1 MKMKK
6 RFIILLILSLFL
18 VSCTSPSKK
27 PTQTQ
32 NRTSSI
38 FDIAEVENIK
48 ITTSDCNVR
57 AGKGTNFPVVGKL
70 KKGDIVDV
78 VGKFGNWYVVKLPN
92 NRVGCVASDNAKPVV
107 VENEEKQIKEVYR
120 LTDEEQRMV
129 TLINNERTKRNLKPL
144 KVDKE
149 LTRVARIKSQDMEKN
164 NYFSH
169 YSPTYGSP
177 FDMMKNFGI
186 KFLAA
191 GENIAA
197 NRSIENAHNSL
208 MNSKGHRENILNP
221 NFTHIGVGIE
231 KSSKYG
237 YIITEMFISK
247 PK

>member
-1 MKMKK
+1 MK
-6 RFIILLILSLFL
+6 RTFIILLILSLFL
-18 VSCTSPSKK
+18 ISCTAANEK
-27 PTQTQ
+27 PIQTK
-32 NRTSSI
+32 TSSI
-38 FDIAEVENIK
+38 FDTADVENVK
-48 ITTSDCNVR
+48 ITVNDCNVR
-57 AGKGTNFPVVGKL
+57 SGKGTKFPVIGKL
-70 KKGDIVDV
+70 DKGDIVDV
-78 VGKFGNWYVVKLPN
+78 VGELGDWYVVRLPN
-92 NRVGCVASDNAKPVV
+92 NKIGCVASNNTKPVV
-107 VENEEKQIKEVYR
+107 VENEEKQVKEVYR

-129 TLINNERTKRNLKPL
+129 TLINSERIKRNLKPL
-144 KVDKE
+144 QIDKE

-164 NYFSH
+164 DYFSH

-208 MNSKGHRENILNP
+208 MNSKGHRDNILNP

-237 YIITEMFISK
+237 NLITQMFISK

>member
-1 MKMKK
+1 MKK
-6 RFIILLILSLFL
+6 TFAILLILTLFL
-18 VSCTSPSKK
+18 VSCTAPSKK
-27 PTQTQ
+27 PIQMQ
-32 NRTSSI
+32 SKTSSI
-38 FDIAEVENIK
+38 FDTANIENIK
-48 ITTSDCNVR
+48 ITVDDCNVR
-57 AGKGTNFPVVGKL
+57 SGKGTNFPVVAKL

-78 VGKFGNWYVVKLPN
+78 IGKFGNWYVVKLPN
-92 NRVGCVASDNAKPVV
+92 NKVGCVASDNAKPVV
-107 VENEEKQIKEVYR
+107 VENEEKQVKEVYR

-129 TLINNERTKRNLKPL
+129 TLINNERIKRNLKPL
-144 KVDKE
+144 QVDKE

-164 NYFSH
+164 DYFSH

-177 FDMMKNFGI
+177 FDMMKSFGI

-197 NRSIENAHNSL
+197 NRSIENAHNSF
-208 MNSKGHRENILNP
+208 MNSKGHRDNILNP

-237 YIITEMFISK
+237 NLITEMFISK